1 MTSHSGQRAADVVA
15 PPHIERPTRE
25 HVLKYARDLFVQGE
39 RIDMRT
45 VADDLGIGRTTLYR
59 WVGDRDQL
67 LGEVIAELTRRTERI
82 AAERARGEGVERAL
96 DILRRFMQVTA
107 TFEPL
112 CQFARREPLVALHV
126 LLAES
131 GAVAATL
138 RQLIRKTLDSNLPPE
153 SVPVHDELV
162 DVIVQL
168 GTALEWSPIVI
179 GEQPA
184 IDRSVHL
191 MRSVINSAGTNSK
204 TARKC

>member
-1 MTSHSGQRAADVVA
+1 MTSHSDVPRAAVA
-15 PPHIERPTRE
+15 IPHPRVQRPTRD
-25 HVLKYARDLFVQGE
+25 HVLKYARDLFVQGQ
-39 RIDMRT
+39 RVDMRT
-45 VADDLGIGRTTLYR
+45 IADHLGIGRTTLYR

-82 AAERARGEGVERAL
+82 AAQRAQGEGLERAL

-107 TFEPL
+107 SFEPL
-112 CQFARREPLVALHV
+112 CQFARREPLVALQV

-138 RQLIRKTLDSNLPPE
+138 RQLIRTTLDGNLPPE
-153 SVPVHDELV
+153 FVPVDDELV

-191 MRSVINSAGTNSK
+191 MRSVIQGSIPHS
-204 TARKC
+204 